1 MRRILLALA
10 AAASCGGLALAQD
23 RRDEAQALA
32 EAKQQAEDA
41 MRRSLLLERQAER
54 ANSEA
59 AKARTA
65 AAALVARIEAAEAAI
80 TAAEARI
87 RIIEGLRREQR
98 ARLAE
103 RQAPVVR
110 LTAALQTMAR
120 RPPALALVQPG
131 SVNEVVHVR
140 SLLASTLPVI
150 RARTAGLREEIAAGN
165 RLRAQAETARAS
177 LLQGQQELRTQ
188 RLALA
193 RLEERERA
201 RSASLASSAL
211 AEGDRALAF
220 TEEARD
226 LSAEMGTRAFQNRLR
241 ASLSALP
248 GPLPRPGTPS
258 RPAPAGAPRY
268 ILPVSGRLLT
278 GTGEISP
285 AGVHARGLTFE
296 VAAGTPVVAPRAGR
310 VVFAGPYRSYGR
322 VVILDHGGG
331 WMTLVTNLG
340 SLEVEVGQA
349 VAQGLPI
356 GRAPRRRSEMLVEL
370 RQGSRPVPITPL
382 LS

>member
-1 MRRILLALA
+1 MRRLALA
-10 AAASCGGLALAQD
+10 AIAASCCAGLALAQD
-23 RRDEAQALA
+23 RRDEARALT

-41 MRRSLLLERQAER
+41 LRRSQLLERQA
-54 ANSEA
+54 AAATGEA
-59 AKARTA
+59 EKARA
-65 AAALVARIEAAEAAI
+65 AASALVARIEAAEADI

-87 RIIEGLRREQR
+87 RIVDALRREQR

-103 RQAPVVR
+103 RQAPVIR

-131 SVNEVVHVR
+131 SVDEVVHVR

-150 RARTAGLREEIAAGN
+150 RAQTADLREEVAAGN

-177 LLQGQQELRTQ
+177 LLASQRTLRAQ
-188 RLALA
+188 RLELA

-201 RSASLASSAL
+201 RSASLASSAV

-226 LSAEMGTRAFQNRLR
+226 LSAEMGTRAFQNRVR
-241 ASLSALP
+241 ESLSELP
-248 GPLPRPGTPS
+248 GPVLRPGTPAQ
-258 RPAPAGAPRY
+258 PAPGRRPRY
-268 ILPVSGRLLT
+268 ILPVAGRLLT
-278 GTGEISP
+278 GTGEISE

-296 VAAGTPVVAPRAGR
+296 VTGSEPVVAPRAGR
-310 VVFAGPYRSYGR
+310 IVFAGPYRSYGR

-331 WMTLVTNLG
+331 WLTLITNMATLDAP
-340 SLEVEVGQA
+340 VGRT
-349 VAQGLPI
+349 VPQGAPL
-356 GRAPRRRSEMLVEL
+356 GRAPAGRTEMLVEL
-370 RQGSRPVPITPL
+370 RRGSQPVPITPF